1 MDRSALPLSIVVP
14 AYNEAGAIRGG
25 RLAAV
30 VAWRDA
36 HRPDAEIVV
45 VDDGSPDDTA
55 AEAGRVL
62 AGDADRVLTI
72 PHGGKAA
79 AVASGFR
86 AAWGDVVLFTDMD
99 LATPI
104 ADADGLLRAIDGGA
118 DIAIGSR
125 GLARAGAPP
134 GRLVLSTGQVLLRM
148 LLLGM
153 PLRDTQCGFKAF
165 RRDVA
170 LDLLERLRV
179 YAPDR
184 AVPDGPSVTS
194 GFDVELLFVAQRRG
208 YRVAEVPV
216 RWHYADSSRVSLRRD
231 ARRGVGDLVRI
242 ARARLGRAY
251 GPRA

>member
-1 MDRSALPLSIVVP
+1 MDRPAPPLSVVVP
-14 AYNEAGAIRGG
+14 AYNEADAIRAG
-25 RLAAV
+25 RLGAV

-55 AEAGRVL
+55 AAAREAL
-62 AGDADRVLTI
+62 AGDAGRVLTI

-79 AVASGFR
+79 AVAAGFR
-86 AAWGDVVLFTDMD
+86 AARGAVVLFTDMD

-104 ADADGLLRAIDGGA
+104 ADADGLLRAIADGA
-118 DIAIGSR
+118 DVAIGSR
-125 GLARAGAPP
+125 GIVRAGAPP
-134 GRLVLSTGQVLLRM
+134 GRLVLSTGQVVLRV

-170 LDLLERLRV
+170 LDLLDRLRV

-184 AVPDGPSVTS
+184 AAPDGPSVTS
-194 GFDVELLFVAQRRG
+194 GFDVELLFVARRRG
-208 YRVAEVPV
+208 YRVDEVPV

-231 ARRGVGDLVRI
+231 AQRGVLDLLRI
-242 ARARLGRAY
+242 ARARLRRDY
-251 GPRA
+251 GPRV